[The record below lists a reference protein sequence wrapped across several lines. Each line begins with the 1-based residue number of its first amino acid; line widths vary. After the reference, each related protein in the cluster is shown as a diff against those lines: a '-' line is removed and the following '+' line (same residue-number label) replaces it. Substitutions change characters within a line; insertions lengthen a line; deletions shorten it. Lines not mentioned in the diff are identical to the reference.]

1 MRESPAVELMTLLE
15 EKGAIVN
22 YSDPHVPT
30 FPKMRKYHFDLESID
45 ITADSIAEYDALLL
59 ATNHD
64 KFDYS
69 FIKQHAKLI
78 VDTRGIYR
86 EGGNNIVKA

>member
-22 YSDPHVPT
+22 YSDPHVPE
-30 FPKMRKYHFDLESID
+30 FPKMRKYHFDLKSVS
-45 ITADSIAEYDALLL
+45 ITAESLANYDVLLL

-64 KFDYS
+64 KFDYK
-69 FIKQHAKLI
+69 FIKEHANLI
-78 VDTRGIYR
+78 IDTRGIYR
-86 EGGNNIVKA
+86 EGGSNIVKA